1 MIHRYVDVNFDG
13 SYGSTSKRQTSRTI
27 TLFYPCND
35 TKQCAPYTLNL
46 KPAVYSF
53 ECWGAKGTSW
63 GSSKPGLG
71 AYTKGTI
78 YISAETTLFV
88 FVGATGRIKSNIKT
102 VSAVIEGIIIGNIEA
117 KNRVMLMP
125 TSRVLGEIRTPE
137 LIIQNG
143 VILEGLCIVAPDPL
157 TNPKETIL
165 SLYNNGSENNN
176 N

>member
-1 MIHRYVDVNFDG
+1 MFMKRNESTESNSIIGEG
-13 SYGSTSKRQTSRTI
+13 SYFKGEF
-27 TLFYPCND
+27 TL
-35 TKQCAPYTLNL
+35 
-46 KPAVYSF
+46 
-53 ECWGAKGTSW
+53 KGTLRVD
-63 GSSKPGLG
+63 GCYEGEIL
-71 AYTKGTI
+71 
-78 YISAETTLFV
+78 EVDNV
-88 FVGATGRIKSNIKT
+88 FVGSTGKVKSNIKT

-165 SLYNNGSENNN
+165 SLYNNNTDNNGNNN
-176 N
+176 

>member
-1 MIHRYVDVNFDG
+1 MFNRKNENTESNSIIGEG
-13 SYGSTSKRQTSRTI
+13 SYFKGE
-27 TLFYPCND
+27 F
-35 TKQCAPYTLNL
+35 TLN
-46 KPAVYSF
+46 
-53 ECWGAKGTSW
+53 GTLRID
-63 GSSKPGLG
+63 GCYEGEKL
-71 AYTKGTI
+71 
-78 YISAETTLFV
+78 EVDNV
-88 FVGATGRIKSNIKT
+88 FVGQTGKVKSNIKA

-165 SLYNNGSENNN
+165 SLYNNNSDNNNTENNN
-176 N
+176 

>member
-1 MIHRYVDVNFDG
+1 MFMKRNDNTESNSIIGEG
-13 SYGSTSKRQTSRTI
+13 SYFKGE
-27 TLFYPCND
+27 F
-35 TKQCAPYTLNL
+35 TLN
-46 KPAVYSF
+46 
-53 ECWGAKGTSW
+53 GTLRVD
-63 GSSKPGLG
+63 GCYEGEKL
-71 AYTKGTI
+71 
-78 YISAETTLFV
+78 EVDNV

-143 VILEGLCIVAPDPL
+143 VILEGLCIVAQDPL

-165 SLYNNGSENNN
+165 SLYNNGNTGEQNNN
-176 N
+176 